1 MQVFKVYFKVLR
13 GTAAP
18 LAINLCVFV
27 GLAVLF
33 SSTAPE
39 TDPGGFEPVRTPV
52 TVINRDVDGEIAR
65 GLVDYLGGVFR
76 LVDYPDDEEKLQDA
90 LFHRMVE
97 YVVIIPPGFS
107 DRFLSGQDCAIRK
120 VIVPGSTSSHYV
132 DISIDKFL
140 NTVRLHHMYGRSRN
154 YEASG
159 AELVALAMDD
169 LSVDVPALLKVADGR
184 AGGDPPGHSYYYRY
198 CAYALLAMVTMGV
211 SSIMIAFNR
220 PDLYLRNLC
229 SPIPR
234 RRINIELAL
243 GHGVFALGCWGILVA
258 LSFVLHGK
266 TLLESGLAGL
276 YALNTL
282 VFALV
287 CTAIGFV
294 VGNFVRSVDAQAGAV
309 NVIALGMSFLGGVF
323 VPQSVMS
330 KRVLTAAKLLPSY
343 WFVRVNDAI
352 TEVSAFTPGK
362 LSPVFNGML
371 VQLAFAAAIFSVA
384 LLLSKD
390 RSVSSV

>member
-1 MQVFKVYFKVLR
+1 
-13 GTAAP
+13 
-18 LAINLCVFV
+18 
-27 GLAVLF
+27 
-33 SSTAPE
+33 
-39 TDPGGFEPVRTPV
+39 
-52 TVINRDVDGEIAR
+52 
-65 GLVDYLGGVFR
+65 
-76 LVDYPDDEEKLQDA
+76 
-90 LFHRMVE
+90 
-97 YVVIIPPGFS
+97 
-107 DRFLSGQDCAIRK
+107 
-120 VIVPGSTSSHYV
+120 
-132 DISIDKFL
+132 
-140 NTVRLHHMYGRSRN
+140 
-154 YEASG
+154 
-159 AELVALAMDD
+159 
-169 LSVDVPALLKVADGR
+169 
-184 AGGDPPGHSYYYRY
+184 
-198 CAYALLAMVTMGV
+198 MVTMGV

-330 KRVLTAAKLLPSY
+330 KPVLTAAKLLPSY